1 MPAVLFVCTGNLC
14 RSPMAVTL
22 LRARLAQD
30 PERRTWQ
37 VLSAGTWAADGLPA
51 SPEAEVAMAERG
63 LAIGDHR
70 SRRVTEELL
79 DEADVVLGMTPHH
92 VEALRLAFPR
102 AAGRIHLLADMCGEW
117 RGVVDPYGLSLAEY
131 RATAAELARLID
143 AGYERIVALAER

>member
-1 MPAVLFVCTGNLC
+1 
-14 RSPMAVTL
+14 
-22 LRARLAQD
+22 
-30 PERRTWQ
+30 
-37 VLSAGTWAADGLPA
+37 
-51 SPEAEVAMAERG
+51 MAERG